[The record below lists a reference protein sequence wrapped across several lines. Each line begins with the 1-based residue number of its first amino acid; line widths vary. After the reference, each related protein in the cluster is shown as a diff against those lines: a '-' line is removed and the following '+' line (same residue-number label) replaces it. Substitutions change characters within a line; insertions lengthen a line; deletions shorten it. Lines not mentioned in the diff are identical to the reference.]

1 MEKLPSDHLPKM
13 LLVSSGAPLDTFLD
27 CLALEGC
34 LDKPSLICT
43 FITEEHTAD
52 VQLIIDDATKHHDG
66 VAAIIFYF
74 EETADMLSN

>member
-1 MEKLPSDHLPKM
+1 MEKLAQENLPKM

-43 FITEEHTAD
+43 FITNEHSAD
-52 VQLIIDDATKHHDG
+52 VQLVIDDAK
-66 VAAIIFYF
+66 
-74 EETADMLSN
+74 